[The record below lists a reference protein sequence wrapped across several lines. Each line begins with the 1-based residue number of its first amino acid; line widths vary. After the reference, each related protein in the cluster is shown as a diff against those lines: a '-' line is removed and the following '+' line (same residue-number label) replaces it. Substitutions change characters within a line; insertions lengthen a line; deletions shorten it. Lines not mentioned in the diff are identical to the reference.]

1 MTKVDLVIDLQ
12 FGSTGKGS
20 LAYLLASHL
29 GHDTVCTAWAPNA
42 GHTTQIATGERFVH
56 TMLASSMLVDS
67 VRTPL
72 IGPGS
77 VVNMSALV
85 NEVKAAGRLVTG
97 KQVIIHPN
105 SCILHPRHADTERV
119 LVRVGS
125 TMKGSAAAV
134 VEKMMR
140 DPLNPPLARFM
151 PKALFDM
158 AVARLDM
165 CGVTFTMGEEVYNA
179 CLDAS
184 KRLLVEGA
192 QGFSLGMH
200 TEFWPHCTAR
210 DISPAQLFADCRLP
224 FELAHAAEVWGVART
239 FPIRVA
245 NRFNDLGDM
254 IGTSGPGYFDQQELE
269 WSALGREPELTTVT
283 KLPRRIFE
291 FSSAQI
297 KQACRICNPMC
308 ITLTFAD
315 YIQPRPEINGR
326 IGPALGKLVDQ
337 IEFWTGIPVRLLTFG
352 PSIDDAVILRDD
364 VVRWLNPGNFVKYV
378 MGVDNDGLE

>member
-1 MTKVDLVIDLQ
+1 
-12 FGSTGKGS
+12 
-20 LAYLLASHL
+20 
-29 GHDTVCTAWAPNA
+29 
-42 GHTTQIATGERFVH
+42 
-56 TMLASSMLVDS
+56 MLVDS
-67 VRTPL
+67 VRTQL

-77 VVNMSALV
+77 VVNINALV
-85 NEVKAAGRLVTG
+85 NEVKVAGRLVND
-97 KQVIIHPN
+97 KQIIIHPN
-105 SCILHPRHADTERV
+105 SCILHPRHADTEKV

-140 DPLNPPLARFM
+140 DPFNSPLARFM

-165 CGVTFTMGEEVYNA
+165 CGVRLVMGDGAYDTGVA
-179 CLDAS
+179 AS

-224 FELAHAAEVWGVART
+224 FELAREAKVWGVART

-254 IGTSGPGYFDQQELE
+254 IGTSGPGYADQQELQ

-291 FSSAQI
+291 FSQLQI
-297 KQACRICNPMC
+297 AEACRICDPKC

-315 YIQPRPEINGR
+315 YIDPRPAIDER
-326 IGPALGKLVDQ
+326 IGPKLGKLIDE
-337 IEFWTGIPVRLLTFG
+337 IEFKTGVPVRLLTFG
-352 PSIDDAVILRDD
+352 PSIDDAVILSGEGIIK
-364 VVRWLNPGNFVKYV
+364 WLNPGNFAEYV